1 MIAGM
6 FCGSAIIDECIAA
19 GADKPDS
26 IGFLIVAVI

>member
-26 IGFLIVAVI
+26 IGFPASQN